1 MKSLFRQNS
10 IFIALSLL
18 LALSMGLALVLV
30 PKGELH
36 LWLCNR
42 HTPARDIFYTYYT
55 TVAEWFPYV
64 VCVLLLIFGRVGDG
78 IMASSCMVGTALTTQ
93 LFKHLINAPRPV
105 TWFAQHLPDI
115 QLPLVEGVRMN
126 HWYSFPSGHTTS
138 FFALAFVACILF
150 TNQPKDIKYPRATSY
165 MVQLLLFLAAA
176 LGGYSRIYLSQHFT
190 ADVLAGLVVGMA
202 VSTLI
207 WVLFRPLEAKKW
219 YKMHFFE
226 KKV

>member
-36 LWLCNR
+36 LWLCDR

-64 VCVLLLIFGRVGDG
+64 VCVLLLLFGRVGDG
-78 IMASSCMVGTALTTQ
+78 VMASACMAGTALTTQ
-93 LFKHLINAPRPV
+93 LFKHIINAPRPV

-138 FFALAFVACILF
+138 FFALAFVACILL
-150 TNQPKDIKYPRATSY
+150 TSNPKISRIPGSL
-165 MVQLLLFLAAA
+165 VQILLFALAA

-202 VSTLI
+202 IPTLI